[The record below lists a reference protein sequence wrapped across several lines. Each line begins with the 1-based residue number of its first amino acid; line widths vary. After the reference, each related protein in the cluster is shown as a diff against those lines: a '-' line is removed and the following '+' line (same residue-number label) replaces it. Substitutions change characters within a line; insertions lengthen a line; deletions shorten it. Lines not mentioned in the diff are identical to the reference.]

1 MKNRLQQMSARSYSI
16 QGIGIGCVWIMG
28 GGLLLIPLSSLLSRF
43 FVSSGGPSNNAESLY
58 IQGLTLVAGLI
69 WTRLLL
75 SLFPGRVHWR
85 MGIIAAGA
93 LLLGWI
99 STVPTLA
106 CMDWLDTRFNLSEGT
121 DFLSAF
127 LYQLFSVGLR
137 EELCKLLL
145 FTPLLILVLRNNREL
160 EALILGA
167 LVGLGF
173 ALEENITYYVLY
185 QHSGVAVSRFVS
197 ANFLHF
203 TLTGVTALALTRAL
217 RDPRTWGVDFLQTLI
232 FAISLHGLYNALLS
246 RPVPGFGD
254 MSYFSGSV
262 LAGCAYLFFREV
274 HTLSPLPRGGLSRT
288 AVFCW
293 GFCLLCLLE
302 LLLATLTLPFDSALY
317 IIGQSALSGVFTGYI
332 FIHQVRESLTS

>member
-1 MKNRLQQMSARSYSI
+1 MKKYRHLIHDLSYSTK
-16 QGIGIGCVWIMG
+16 GIGVGCAWIIGV
-28 GGLLLIPLSSLLSRF
+28 GLLLLSLFTLLSPYF
-43 FVSSGGPSNNAESLY
+43 FISSGPSEDIDYLY
-58 IQGLTLVAGLI
+58 IQGLALVAGLI
-69 WTRLLL
+69 WTGLLL
-75 SLFPGRVHWR
+75 SLFPDRVDLR
-85 MGIIAAGA
+85 MGIVAVGA
-93 LLLGWI
+93 LVLGWI

-106 CMDWLDTRFNLSEGT
+106 SMIWLDGRFNLSEGN

-127 LYQLFSVGLR
+127 LYHLFSVGLR

-145 FTPLLILVLRNNREL
+145 FTPMLILVLRKNREL

-173 ALEENITYYVLY
+173 AIEENITYYLLY

-232 FAISLHGLYNALLS
+232 FAIFLHAIYNALLS
-246 RPVPGFGD
+246 QPIPGFGE
-254 MSYFSGSV
+254 MSYFSGSA
-262 LAGCAYLFFREV
+262 LTGCAYLFFREV

-288 AVFCW
+288 ALFCW
-293 GFCLLCLLE
+293 GFCLICLLE
-302 LLLATLTLPFDSALY
+302 LLLATFTLPFDLALY
-317 IIGQSALSGVFTGYI
+317 LIGQSALAGVFTGYI
-332 FIHQVRESLTS
+332 FVQQVRESLAP